1 MKREGIEIAYMGGYY
16 TEMGLFV
23 RQASDAHASLTV
35 IANDPL
41 MTGEFRAIA
50 SGAASGSLFTFMQD
64 LTKNARAADVIARLK
79 NQTCLRKATRFTR
92 MPPHKRGPR
101 R

>member
-1 MKREGIEIAYMGGYY
+1 MKREGIKIAYMGGYY

-41 MTGEFRAIA
+41 MTGEFGRLQAVPQ
-50 SGAASGSLFTFMQD
+50 AAVFSHSC
-64 LTKNARAADVIARLK
+64 KISPK
-79 NQTCLRKATRFTR
+79 TRGRPT
-92 MPPHKRGPR
+92 
-101 R
+101 

>member
-1 MKREGIEIAYMGGYY
+1 
-16 TEMGLFV
+16 
-23 RQASDAHASLTV
+23 
-35 IANDPL
+35 

-79 NQTCLRKATRFTR
+79 ASNLSAEGYTLHAYAAAQTWAEAVKRAGSFNATRVAKVLR
-92 MPPHKRGPR
+92 SQEA
-101 R
+101 